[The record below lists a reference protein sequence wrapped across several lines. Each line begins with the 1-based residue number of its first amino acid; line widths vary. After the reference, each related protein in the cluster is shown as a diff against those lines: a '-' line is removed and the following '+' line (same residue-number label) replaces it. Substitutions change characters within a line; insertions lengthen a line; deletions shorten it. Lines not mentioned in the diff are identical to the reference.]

1 MLGSPSPELRP
12 LGWFLI
18 PNSPHLPPGRST
30 PIPRCVSTVA
40 VLSLCQRVALERTG
54 ERQALGLPRR
64 GEDALR
70 GWRRHWGVFVGGGDK
85 PKCPHMRHGVRGL
98 CSLVV
103 TVTGDANERSFS
115 RQSGCT
121 PSIPGTRSK
130 GQVGVLSEDVPQ
142 VQVNKSQI
150 QSLRRLFALGRGAR
164 APLADSP
171 GWVQGAFEST
181 GVPFPLRFLVFP
193 LEEGCRRSLYKA
205 MCVITVRP

>member
-1 MLGSPSPELRP
+1 M
-12 LGWFLI
+12 
-18 PNSPHLPPGRST
+18 
-30 PIPRCVSTVA
+30 
-40 VLSLCQRVALERTG
+40 
-54 ERQALGLPRR
+54 
-64 GEDALR
+64 
-70 GWRRHWGVFVGGGDK
+70 
-85 PKCPHMRHGVRGL
+85 
-98 CSLVV
+98 V

-130 GQVGVLSEDVPQ
+130 EQVGVLSEDLPQ

>member
-121 PSIPGTRSK
+121 PIIPGTRSK

-164 APLADSP
+164 APRRTPPA
-171 GWVQGAFEST
+171 GCRG
-181 GVPFPLRFLVFP
+181 PLRAPGYHSRCVFSSFP
-193 LEEGCRRSLYKA
+193 
-205 MCVITVRP
+205 